1 MLTPEDLTII
11 TNASGIPTA
20 LGYPINSAL
29 LQAGQPLFLS
39 EGSLSGGGGKKRASP
54 RAGPRAGRAAPAP
67 APAPAPA
74 AVLGI
79 PAGLVGTIIIEDECA
94 ESSSDTI
101 QQDTIPETIP
111 ESLYDKLMNLLM
123 PQPQINKF
131 TRKKQRVPNK
141 HKTRKGKKN
150 M

>member
-54 RAGPRAGRAAPAP
+54 RAGPRAGRAAPAQ
-67 APAPAPA
+67 APA
-74 AVLGI
+74 AGLGI

-94 ESSSDTI
+94 EPSSDTI